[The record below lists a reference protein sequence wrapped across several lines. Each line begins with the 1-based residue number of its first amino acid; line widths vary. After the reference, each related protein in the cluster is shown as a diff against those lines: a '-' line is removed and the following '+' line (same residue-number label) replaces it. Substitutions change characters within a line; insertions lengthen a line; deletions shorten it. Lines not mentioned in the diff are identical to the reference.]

1 VSTELPADLLEMD
14 TLLRRAARDFEYP
27 VTLPIAAGVSERLR
41 PRAAPRFWSLPLAR
55 AAASVALALV
65 AALGVSIAIP
75 ASRGALADFFNIGH
89 VRVDKSPPAGSTPP
103 ALSPASFAEPSTLA
117 QARAATDFPLRLP
130 TRDGVAL
137 EPNAV
142 YVQKADVSG
151 VVYAVILSYDA
162 YDLYETSAGLFG
174 KGLPDPALLKEI
186 EFDGR
191 DAYWIEEGGHIAESY
206 DAQGRLVVES
216 RRTVDRATLLWEDGE
231 VGYRLETSLSQDEAL
246 DVARS
251 LR

>member
-1 VSTELPADLLEMD
+1 
-14 TLLRRAARDFEYP
+14 
-27 VTLPIAAGVSERLR
+27 
-41 PRAAPRFWSLPLAR
+41 
-55 AAASVALALV
+55 
-65 AALGVSIAIP
+65 
-75 ASRGALADFFNIGH
+75 
-89 VRVDKSPPAGSTPP
+89 
-103 ALSPASFAEPSTLA
+103 
-117 QARAATDFPLRLP
+117 
-130 TRDGVAL
+130 
-137 EPNAV
+137 
-142 YVQKADVSG
+142 
-151 VVYAVILSYDA
+151 VYAVIVSYDA

-174 KGLPDPALLKEI
+174 KGLPDPALLNEI